1 MKENHVD
8 EIPVEKKSSGIPSE
22 KETETSGEKAR
33 NGVRCTTAPS
43 DKKTSNLSSVFEL
56 FLVFFKIGAVTFG
69 GGLAMLPILEQE
81 LAEKRDWVTK
91 ERLLD
96 YFAIGQSTPGIIAV
110 NVATFIGYT
119 RAGVLGGCLAT
130 LGVIMPSLIIITIIA
145 LFLSGFNDITWVKK
159 ALAGI
164 NIGVSA
170 LLCKAV
176 WKFRKNVTASVLT
189 ALLFVLSFIS
199 VAFLHVN
206 TVIVVVVSVVCGV
219 ATYFV
224 RDKKQNK
231 PDMQD
236 TSVAPAATKESQKT
250 EGGEK

>member
-1 MKENHVD
+1 MKEKTVNKNSR
-8 EIPVEKKSSGIPSE
+8 EQKSGQKQKIA
-22 KETETSGEKAR
+22 G
-33 NGVRCTTAPS
+33 
-43 DKKTSNLSSVFEL
+43 LFEL
-56 FLVFFKIGAVTFG
+56 FFVFFKIGAVTFG
-69 GGLAMLPILEQE
+69 GGLAMLPILERE

-119 RAGVLGGCLAT
+119 RAGILGGCVAT
-130 LGVIMPSLIIITIIA
+130 LGVVMPSLIIITVIA
-145 LFLSGFNDITWVKK
+145 LFLSGFNDIVWVQK

-164 NIGVSA
+164 NIGVAA

-176 WKFRKNVTASVLT
+176 WTFRKNVTASVL
-189 ALLFVLSFIS
+189 AAVLFVLSF
-199 VAFLHVN
+199 VAVVVFHVN
-206 TVIVVVVSVVCGV
+206 TVIVVAVSVVCGV

-224 RDKKQNK
+224 GRDKKVGGAGDDN
-231 PDMQD
+231 
-236 TSVAPAATKESQKT
+236 SATPPKT

>member
-1 MKENHVD
+1 MKETSKKEN
-8 EIPVEKKSSGIPSE
+8 PEKTKSKFS
-22 KETETSGEKAR
+22 T
-33 NGVRCTTAPS
+33 V
-43 DKKTSNLSSVFEL
+43 LEL

-69 GGLAMLPILEQE
+69 GGLAMLPIMEQE

-119 RAGVLGGCLAT
+119 RAGILGGCLAT

-145 LFLSGFNDITWVKK
+145 LFLSGFNDIEWVKK

-176 WKFRKNVTASVLT
+176 WKFHKNITASVVA
-189 ALLFVLSFIS
+189 ALLFVLSFVA

-206 TVIVVVVSVVCGV
+206 TIIVVAVSVVCGV

-224 RDKKQNK
+224 RRKK
-231 PDMQD
+231 PD
-236 TSVAPAATKESQKT
+236 APNELPKTASAETPGELPKT

>member
-1 MKENHVD
+1 MKESSAPGLQPD
-8 EIPVEKKSSGIPSE
+8 QKEKPKPKLAG
-22 KETETSGEKAR
+22 
-33 NGVRCTTAPS
+33 
-43 DKKTSNLSSVFEL
+43 LLEL
-56 FLVFFKIGAVTFG
+56 FFVFFKIGAVTFG

-119 RAGVLGGCLAT
+119 RAGILGGCLAT
-130 LGVIMPSLIIITIIA
+130 LGVIMPSLIIISIIA
-145 LFLSGFNDITWVKK
+145 FFLSGFNDIEWVKK

-176 WKFRKNVTASVLT
+176 WKFHKNITASVVA
-189 ALLFVLSFIS
+189 ALLFVLSFVA

-206 TVIVVVVSVVCGV
+206 TIIVVAVSVLCGV

-224 RDKKQNK
+224 RRKKPGSSDAGSGNSEV
-231 PDMQD
+231 P
-236 TSVAPAATKESQKT
+236 PNT

>member
-1 MKENHVD
+1 MKEKTVNKNSR
-8 EIPVEKKSSGIPSE
+8 EQKSGQ
-22 KETETSGEKAR
+22 KQKNAG
-33 NGVRCTTAPS
+33 
-43 DKKTSNLSSVFEL
+43 LFEL
-56 FLVFFKIGAVTFG
+56 FFVFFKIGAVTFG
-69 GGLAMLPILEQE
+69 GGLAMLPILERE

-119 RAGVLGGCLAT
+119 RVGILGGCVAT
-130 LGVIMPSLIIITIIA
+130 LGVVMPSLIIITVIA
-145 LFLSGFNDITWVKK
+145 LFLSGFNDIVWVQK

-164 NIGVSA
+164 NIGVAA

-176 WKFRKNVTASVLT
+176 WKFRKNVTASVL
-189 ALLFVLSFIS
+189 AAVLFVLSF
-199 VAFLHVN
+199 VAVVVFHVN
-206 TVIVVVVSVVCGV
+206 TVIVVAVSVVCGV

-224 RDKKQNK
+224 GRDKKADGAGGDN
-231 PDMQD
+231 
-236 TSVAPAATKESQKT
+236 SATRPKT

>member
-1 MKENHVD
+1 MKE
-8 EIPVEKKSSGIPSE
+8 KSSENATDAAGENARDGASHNCGPSV
-22 KETETSGEKAR
+22 KAPR
-33 NGVRCTTAPS
+33 
-43 DKKTSNLSSVFEL
+43 KLSTVLEL
-56 FLVFFKIGAVTFG
+56 FFAFFKIGAVTFG

-81 LAEKRDWVTK
+81 LAEKRNWVTK

-119 RAGVLGGCLAT
+119 RAGILGGCLAT

-145 LFLSGFNDITWVKK
+145 LFLSGFNDIEWVKK

-176 WKFRKNVTASVLT
+176 WKFHKNITASVMA
-189 ALLFVLSFIS
+189 ALLFILSFVA

-206 TVIVVVVSVVCGV
+206 TMIVVAVSVVCGV

-224 RDKKQNK
+224 RRKK
-231 PDMQD
+231 PD
-236 TSVAPAATKESQKT
+236 AP